1 MLTATLAQNATAL
14 YVASNQ
20 DAAMGLI
27 EAILLG
33 VQFKS
38 LQKSLVFISMLV
50 GLVAFTVIG
59 VSIIGAV
66 VVELASTDKEFTFQL
81 AGASFGLVAIS
92 GMFFWLAWLC
102 GYFIKRCF

>member
-1 MLTATLAQNATAL
+1 
-14 YVASNQ
+14 
-20 DAAMGLI
+20 MGLI

-33 VQFKS
+33 VQFKR
-38 LQKSLVFISMLV
+38 LQKPLVFFSMLV
-50 GLVAFTVIG
+50 GLVAFTVFG

-66 VVELASTDKEFTFQL
+66 VVELTSAGKGVTFQL

-92 GMFFWLAWLC
+92 GMFFGLAWLC